1 MRDDKDADHMTD
13 LVSRTVAFIGALSVL
28 LCSAGCPSAPPP
40 DLEPQPEGPG
50 VHWLR
55 FAQISD
61 AQAADEESPARSVR
75 GDRVITNS
83 WRPQEGY
90 VLQTLDA
97 TVRVLKERHA
107 NPANPPVD
115 FVVFTG
121 DLADSAQENELR
133 WVIDTMDGRLVTH
146 DSGEL
151 DGALRKVPPEGNPKL
166 MFQAEGVG
174 SIPWYSVFGNHDFH
188 ASGVFPIDR
197 NSLDSATWFAPLFG
211 TIASLLGYM
220 DLRPP
225 LGVLFPTG
233 AQSPAII
240 EARNEQID
248 PETLQLRMEDL
259 FAGPIVQD
267 SDRRYTSRISF
278 MEAHFDT
285 DTLPVGHGFTQANL
299 DSGDARYSV
308 RPKAEVP
315 VRLLVI
321 DTVAPGSTF
330 KLPYHFGTMT
340 REQFE
345 GFVKPEV
352 EAAHAAEEFVLIAS
366 HHPSEDFDIPHPEDA
381 ISTQEWRA
389 YLAGQP
395 NIIAHVAG
403 HTHRHRVR
411 RIDGRYPYLEIET
424 ASIIDY
430 PQEGRILDLF
440 FIEETN
446 SIRIESTTFSHMENP
461 TALSAES
468 FRRAAVDVEFAGMYG
483 LPDGLDTLFPE
494 VIYRDKAGASAVEDW
509 VSQQAISSDERYG
522 SETDREFSFTFA
534 KP

>member
-1 MRDDKDADHMTD
+1 MTD
-13 LVSRTVAFIGALSVL
+13 LVSRTAAFIGTLSVL

-40 DLEPQPEGPG
+40 DLEPQPEGLG

-61 AQAADEESPARSVR
+61 TQAADEESPARSVR

-97 TVRVLKERHA
+97 TVRVLRERHA

-151 DGALRKVPPEGNPKL
+151 DGALRQVPPEENPKL

-174 SIPWYSVFGNHDFH
+174 AIPWYSVFGNHDFH

-240 EARNEQID
+240 EARAEQID

-267 SDRRYTSRISF
+267 SDRRYASRISF

-340 REQFE
+340 CEQFE
-345 GFVKPEV
+345 GFVKPEI
-352 EAAHAAEEFVLIAS
+352 EAAHAAGEFVLIAS
-366 HHPSEDFDIPHPEDA
+366 HHPSEDFDIPHPENV

-403 HTHRHRVR
+403 HTHRHRAR

-483 LPDGLDTLFPE
+483 LADGLDTLFPE
-494 VIYRDKAGASAVEDW
+494 VVYRDKAGASAVEDW
-509 VSQQAISSDERYG
+509 VSQQATSPDERYG
-522 SETDREFSFTFA
+522 SESDREFSFTFA